1 MPNILKSKKGTSLIE
16 VMVAMLILTIV
27 LLGGGFSYV
36 YGRSQIHLRKHY
48 RAAGQLAA
56 QELEE
61 LKADNYYDIEAG
73 ETQNN
78 IYLED
83 LSYNRAIKTEDLDLY
98 KKVYVD
104 VYWQERGKQHNVSL
118 TTFIAPK

>member
-16 VMVAMLILTIV
+16 VMVAMLILAIV
-27 LLGGGFSYV
+27 LLGGGFGYV

-73 ETQNN
+73 VTEESLS
-78 IYLED
+78 LED
-83 LSYNRAIKTEDLDLY
+83 SSYSRTIHTEDVGLY
-98 KKVYVD
+98 KKVTVT
-104 VYWQERGKQHNVSL
+104 VHWQQRGNEHNVSL
-118 TTFIAPK
+118 VTFIAPE

>member
-16 VMVAMLILTIV
+16 VMVAIFILTIV
-27 LLGGGFSYV
+27 IVGGSFSYV
-36 YGRSQIHLRKHY
+36 YGRRQIDLRKHY

-56 QELEE
+56 QKLEE

-73 ETQNN
+73 ETQED

-118 TTFIAPK
+118 TTFIAPR